1 MRARRLAATLALT
14 TLTLSTLTSLAAAP
28 GPATAQERL
37 DSDHPEHVKHDLAKA
52 RKATARFTDERKA
65 LKAGYKRTDEC
76 VSATEG
82 GMGYHYVK
90 EAYIGS
96 TDPAKPAVLVY
107 VPGKDGKRQLGA
119 LEYVVMDRDKNVNT
133 DDDRPRMFGRGFDG
147 PMAGHAPEMPIHYDL
162 HVWLYKHNPDGLL
175 AAFNPDVRCP
185 AS

>member
-1 MRARRLAATLALT
+1 MRARRLAVTLALT
-14 TLTLSTLTSLAAAP
+14 TLSLTTLTSMAAAP
-28 GPATAQERL
+28 GPAAAHERL
-37 DSDHPEHVKHDLAKA
+37 DSGHPDHVKHDLAKA
-52 RKATARFTDERKA
+52 RKATARFTDERHA
-65 LKAGYKRTDEC
+65 IKAGYMRTDDC
-76 VSATEG
+76 VSSTEG

-107 VPGKDGKRQLGA
+107 VPGHDGKRRLGA
-119 LEYVVMDRDKNVNT
+119 LEYVVLDRDKNVNT

-147 PMAGHAPEMPIHYDL
+147 PMPGHTPQMPVHYDL

-175 AAFNPDVRCP
+175 AMFNKNVHCP